1 MLLHIPGLF
10 ARDEVLRIRQ
20 ALEQAD
26 WADGRITAGHQ
37 SAKAKHNLQ
46 LPEGHPLAVEIG
58 AALLERLWVNPL
70 FMSAALPNKV
80 FPPLLNCYTAG
91 GSFDFHIDNAVRQ
104 AKGGVERVRTDLS
117 STLFFSDPQDY
128 DGGEL
133 VIQDTFG
140 TREVKLPAG
149 DLLLYPATSLH
160 KVRAVSRGARFASF
174 FWTQSLVREDS
185 QRALLF
191 EMDGA
196 IQQLTRDVP
205 DHPSL
210 IHLHQHLFHH
220 SQIAHRGIS

>member
-26 WADGRITAGHQ
+26 WADGRMTAGHQ

-58 AALLERLWVNPL
+58 AALLERLWAHPL

-91 GSFDFHIDNAVRQ
+91 GNFDFHIDNAVRQ
-104 AKGGVERVRTDLS
+104 AKGSIERVRTDLS

-160 KVRAVSRGARFASF
+160 KVRAVSRGARFAAF

-196 IQQLTRDVP
+196 IQQLSHDFP
-205 DHPSL
+205 DHPAL
-210 IHLHQHLFHH
+210 IQLTGTYHNLL
-220 SQIAHRGIS
+220 RRWVEV

>member
-26 WADGRITAGHQ
+26 WADGRMTAGHQ

-46 LPEGHPLAVEIG
+46 LPEGHPLAMEIG

-80 FPPLLNCYTAG
+80 FPPLINCYTAG
-91 GSFDFHIDNAVRQ
+91 GNFDFHIDNAVRQ
-104 AKGGVERVRTDLS
+104 AKGSLERVRTDLS

-196 IQQLTRDVP
+196 IQQLSRDVP
-205 DHPSL
+205 EHPSL
-210 IHLHQHLFHH
+210 IQLTGTYHNLL
-220 SQIAHRGIS
+220 RRWVDV

>member
-10 ARDEVLRIRQ
+10 SQEELVRIRE
-20 ALEQAD
+20 ALQQAD
-26 WADGRITAGHQ
+26 WADGKLTAGHQ

-46 LPEGHPLAVEIG
+46 LPQQHPLAQEIG
-58 AALLERLWVNPL
+58 KALLERLWANPL

-91 GSFDFHIDNAVRQ
+91 GNFDFHVDNAVRQ
-104 AKGGVERVRTDLS
+104 AQGNPERVRTDLS
-117 STLFFSDPQDY
+117 STLFFSDPDSY

-140 TREVKLPAG
+140 VREVKLPAG
-149 DLLLYPATSLH
+149 DLLLYPSTSLH
-160 KVRAVSRGARFASF
+160 KVNAVTRGARYASF

-191 EMDGA
+191 EMDAA

-210 IHLHQHLFHH
+210 VQLTGTYHNLL
-220 SQIAHRGIS
+220 RRWVEV